1 MKFAPLVPLQHSRPR
16 WVIVNADDFG
26 MSAGVNEAVAQTYR
40 HGIVTS
46 ASLMVRR
53 AAAADAA
60 VVSRELPELSL
71 GLHVDLGEWEFRQGA
86 WIPLYEVVS
95 IKDASAV
102 RTEAWQQLE
111 RFRELV
117 GQEPTHLDSHQH
129 VHLHEPARSILVE
142 MSLELAVPLRQFSA
156 EVQYCGGFY
165 AQTGEG
171 QPLGDAVSVSSLQ
184 RILRDLPPRI
194 TELACHP
201 GLDESLETMYCHER
215 RDETRTLCDSR
226 ILATLEEEAIRLISF
241 QGLPFLE
248 AIKSEELS
256 AVEMRHQGGV

>member
-16 WVIVNADDFG
+16 WVIVNSDDLG

-102 RTEAWQQLE
+102 RTEAWQ
-111 RFRELV
+111 
-117 GQEPTHLDSHQH
+117 
-129 VHLHEPARSILVE
+129 
-142 MSLELAVPLRQFSA
+142 
-156 EVQYCGGFY
+156 
-165 AQTGEG
+165 
-171 QPLGDAVSVSSLQ
+171 
-184 RILRDLPPRI
+184 
-194 TELACHP
+194 
-201 GLDESLETMYCHER
+201 
-215 RDETRTLCDSR
+215 
-226 ILATLEEEAIRLISF
+226 
-241 QGLPFLE
+241 
-248 AIKSEELS
+248 
-256 AVEMRHQGGV
+256 